1 MNSVKGIDIK
11 NCTYYFLDDLTNIKY
26 LDPNK
31 IKTDIKSFK
40 NLLIYDTGYVTA
52 NSVKPLYLIVNEI
65 NGYIE
70 ESNGK
75 KYLTLVHPD
84 ESKNALKNMKNYEAK
99 SEIVLNQ

>member
-1 MNSVKGIDIK
+1 MNSVKEIDIK
-11 NCTYYFLDDLTNIKY
+11 NCTYYFLDDLINIKY

-31 IKTDIKSFK
+31 IKIDIKSFK

-84 ESKNALKNMKNYEAK
+84 ESKNALKKYE
-99 SEIVLNQ
+99 EL